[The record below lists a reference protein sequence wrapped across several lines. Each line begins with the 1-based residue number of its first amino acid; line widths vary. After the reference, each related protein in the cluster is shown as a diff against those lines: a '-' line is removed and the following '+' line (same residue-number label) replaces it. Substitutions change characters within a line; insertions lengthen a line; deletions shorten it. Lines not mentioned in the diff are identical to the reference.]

1 MNKEIKLIELYC
13 TVCHY
18 YDTMLAAQAQRMSNN
33 DRPLFT
39 NSECITIFLFG
50 ISEGMNTVKSAYKVR

>member
-1 MNKEIKLIELYC
+1 MLKEIKLIELYC

-18 YDTMLAAQAQRMSNN
+18 YDTVLAAKAQRMSNN

-39 NSECITIFLFG
+39 DGRGQKRLYSG
-50 ISEGMNTVKSAYKVR
+50 KKHDKISQTR